1 MDLYSINFEVVSPR
15 VREGNWD
22 ADEYLIVGP
31 GFSGTLPSRF
41 DEDHIFRSRT
51 RFTFIF
57 GHFQVLGPNDLPIAQ
72 KLVSGFTITS
82 LDGNEPLET
91 DVPVFPFFR
100 DEDIPYYTEDLTV
113 PEPQI
118 VFSDANFII
127 NTTWR

>member
-1 MDLYSINFEVVSPR
+1 MDLYSINFNVVSPR
-15 VREGNWD
+15 TRESNWD

-31 GFSGTLPSRF
+31 GLSGTLPSRF

-51 RFTFIF
+51 RHTFII

-91 DVPVFPFFR
+91 DVPVFPFIR
-100 DEDIPYYTEDLTV
+100 DEDIPYYTEDLTF

-118 VFSDANFII
+118 VFSDAI
-127 NTTWR
+127 